1 MISNFFFRGS
11 HMTWVGLAEAPSL
24 MLFGYPQIRQVFCDC
39 QWLCDLGEGTSD
51 VSVRMCVS
59 QPNFFRTNVEEGQDL
74 NGF

>member
-1 MISNFFFRGS
+1 
-11 HMTWVGLAEAPSL
+11 MTWVGLAEAPSL

-51 VSVRMCVS
+51 VGVRMCVS